1 MIYNILISILSAIF
15 LVIAIRF
22 NKYNFNLQE
31 LNILELTELN
41 TEKIKDILN
50 INYQKEKEESSNL
63 HKYLALF
70 FAIFGALA
78 TTIITIFFNQNNSI
92 FFKLYIITTI
102 SVIFLLCTIQFNI
115 FVINTIIK
123 IYQYKT
129 TIKNL
134 ETYLKYDLFQ
144 DKKEKKYNFIVYL
157 VDGISVLFELIIS
170 FSITFLIY
178 KNYSNV
184 LLGIYDYLIIILL
197 FSIFN
202 ALRKIY
208 IKFKL

>member
-1 MIYNILISILSAIF
+1 MIYNILIFILSAIF
-15 LVIAIRF
+15 LIIATKF
-22 NKYNFNLQE
+22 NKYKFPLPE
-31 LNILELTELN
+31 LKILELTELS

-50 INYQKEKEESSNL
+50 INYKKEKEESSNL
-63 HKYLALF
+63 YKYLGLF
-70 FAIFGALA
+70 FTIFGALA
-78 TTIITIFFNQNNSI
+78 TTIITIFLNKNNSM
-92 FFKLYIITTI
+92 FFNLYIITTI
-102 SVIFLLCTIQFNI
+102 SVIFLLYTIQFNL

-134 ETYLKYDLFQ
+134 EKYLKYDLFQ
-144 DKKEKKYNFIVYL
+144 YKKEKKYTFIIYL

-178 KNYSNV
+178 KNYSNL
-184 LLGIYDYLIIILL
+184 LLGIHDYLIVILL

-202 ALRKIY
+202 ASRKVY
-208 IKFKL
+208 IKIKL